1 MTGWLAHALLIM
13 AQAAPAGAPADVDRA
28 KIDPRV
34 AAQVPKIADKL
45 REWRGGWGA
54 VGDKLAC
61 KTVKSS
67 GDEEIDAIGCYAT
80 LSCIKPAY
88 PELKAIA
95 DGKGTEDEKKAK
107 MRVKLDGLQTCMTQ
121 YRGQGIAALALK
133 RSGTGGAGK

>member
-1 MTGWLAHALLIM
+1 MGWLAPALLIL
-13 AQAAPAGAPADVDRA
+13 AQAAPAGAPTNVDRSR
-28 KIDPRV
+28 IDPKV
-34 AAQVPKIADKL
+34 AAQVPKIAAKL
-45 REWRGGWGA
+45 QQWRGGWGA

-80 LSCIKPAY
+80 LSCVKPAY

-107 MRVKLDGLQTCMTQ
+107 MRAKLDGLQTCMKQ

-133 RSGTGGAGK
+133 RGGAK